1 MRINDPNEL
10 KIFESIIDEFSSC
23 FYERDIERLKNLYV
37 SDGEI
42 IYFDNHANCDSI
54 DLEDHIKKVG
64 DFFRTGNIEELTS
77 EDFVVFRHGQGACL
91 LIKYRYPSHP
101 TPCVRTTYYLEMHDD
116 QWKIRHIH
124 CSFDPN
130 EKLNSIKPCNK

>member
-1 MRINDPNEL
+1 MRVTDQNEL
-10 KIFESIIDEFSSC
+10 KIFESIIDEYSTC

-37 SDGEI
+37 SDGDI

-54 DLEDHIKKVG
+54 DLEDHLKKVG
-64 DFFRTGNIEELTS
+64 DFFRSGNIEELIS
-77 EDFVVFRHGQGACL
+77 EDFVVFRHGQGACM

-101 TPCVRTTYYLEMHDD
+101 KPCARTTYYLELHND

-130 EKLNSIKPCNK
+130 EE

>member
-10 KIFESIIDEFSSC
+10 KLFESIIDEYSRC
-23 FYERDIERLKNLYV
+23 FYERDSERLKNLYV
-37 SDGEI
+37 SDGDI
-42 IYFDNHANCDSI
+42 VYFDNHAYCDSNH
-54 DLEDHIKKVG
+54 LEDHIHKVRE
-64 DFFRTGNIEELTS
+64 FFRNGNIEELIS
-77 EDFVVFRHGQGACL
+77 EDFVVFRHGQGACI

-101 TPCVRTTYYLEMHDD
+101 TPCVRTTYYLEHYND

-130 EKLNSIKPCNK
+130 E